1 VESDEKRERLDELYK
16 DLKFQHIS
24 GQHKIFNRMSPTDG
38 ENLLTK
44 IGPENLQKE
53 YAFSMCNLNLRQVS
67 INANIVSSEI
77 CLTN

>member
-1 VESDEKRERLDELYK
+1 
-16 DLKFQHIS
+16 
-24 GQHKIFNRMSPTDG
+24 MSPTDG

-67 INANIVSSEI
+67 INANIVSSEN
-77 CLTN
+77 LFNELKVPTTMKKYFSLYHFTGKLL

>member
-1 VESDEKRERLDELYK
+1 
-16 DLKFQHIS
+16 
-24 GQHKIFNRMSPTDG
+24 MSPTDG

>member
-1 VESDEKRERLDELYK
+1 MKKEKKARRTNK

>member
-1 VESDEKRERLDELYK
+1 
-16 DLKFQHIS
+16 
-24 GQHKIFNRMSPTDG
+24 MSPTDG

-44 IGPENLQKE
+44 IGPKNLQKE

-67 INANIVSSEI
+67 ISPNIVSSEV

>member
-1 VESDEKRERLDELYK
+1 VESDEKREKDSTDELHK

-38 ENLLTK
+38 DNLLTK

-53 YAFSMCNLNLRQVS
+53 YAFSMCNLNLRH
-67 INANIVSSEI
+67 ANIVSSEI

>member
-1 VESDEKRERLDELYK
+1 MSGISVIYPTGLD
-16 DLKFQHIS
+16 
-24 GQHKIFNRMSPTDG
+24 KIFNRMSPTDG

-53 YAFSMCNLNLRQVS
+53 YAFSMCNLILRQVS